1 MHLIL
6 KIKSTEIGIIKK
18 NTFIIKLVLENINNI
33 LIIFKILIFFLAKK
47 TKLLR
52 TSNIYIP
59 NTITFFLSKSF
70 NSYSMSHISQTYEVQ
85 NIQTTMWFL
94 HVLILLLI
102 IRWIFCIKRINKLIF
117 QQADDCYSNT

>member
-1 MHLIL
+1 MDLIL

-33 LIIFKILIFFLAKK
+33 LIIFKILIFFLTKK
-47 TKLLR
+47 NEVVK
-52 TSNIYIP
+52 NIEYLHFKY
-59 NTITFFLSKSF
+59 NYFFLSKSF